1 MKYSSFLVLLSFLFF
16 AEVNSAQKPVAP
28 NNPVSVD
35 ITTVEVRTDHR
46 TGVPNTNPSILG
58 VSGFVPGT
66 ALPFQKPAALKNL
79 DFVMDPSS
87 GLPTWVKGIIPSSS
101 RAISTEDRIT
111 EYLTAIQSQIQI
123 ENPGTEFEIKKI
135 NTDPQGIKHLRLQ
148 QYYQGIK
155 VYGGEMILHEKDAD
169 IFMMNGRYFPTPTLE
184 SLSPT
189 LTSDELPAI
198 LQADL
203 PQWQSLNEEQLFL
216 LPHAQIKSE
225 LVIYHLDKNTQAEQ
239 LVWHVTAFPNVA
251 ERWEYFINAHN
262 GEIIY
267 KFTNICQFH
276 ARTEGTP
283 HQCTHSNE
291 HTNESNA
298 PAADLDVLGP
308 TTATATDLQ
317 GINRTINVY
326 EEAGTYYM
334 IDASRTMFSASLSS
348 FPNNPSG
355 VVWSID
361 AFDTSPENDN
371 FTYDHLVSGN
381 NTWNN
386 PTAVSAH
393 YNGGIAYEYFKNTFG
408 RESINGQGGNIV
420 SIINVSEGSGD
431 DMDNAFWNGQA
442 MFYGNGDQVFNAPLA
457 KALDVAGHEMSHGV
471 IQSEANLEYQYESG
485 ALNESFADIFGAMID
500 RDDWDIGEEVAN
512 PSIFPTG
519 TMRSMSDPNNGGNSS
534 DFYWQPKH
542 VNEQYTGSQDNGG
555 VHINSGIPNY
565 AYYLFAT
572 SVGKE
577 TAEEVFYDVLT
588 NYLVASSQFV
598 DLRYAVVQA
607 CTQTYGANSNQVAAA
622 NSAFDAVG
630 ISGSGGGNDY
640 QEDIEVNPGEDFVL
654 WSDLEL
660 STINNALTNGTFDG
674 TFSNTNHISKPSLT
688 DDGSIILFIDEA
700 GDMIEIDIDWSTG
713 QILDEYTIE
722 GSGIWRNVATSKDGS
737 KLAAITN
744 EYDNRIFV
752 FDFISGN
759 SQWFDL
765 YNPTTAQGISTGD
778 IQYPDVLEWDASG
791 EFVMYDA
798 LNELAG
804 QSTTIEYWDIGF
816 VKVWD
821 NASNNFGDGFV
832 SKLFSGLPDNVSV
845 GNPTFSKN
853 SSYIIAF
860 DYIESTFFGTDY
872 AVLGANI
879 QTGEQGTI
887 FTNNKLGY
895 PSYSTDDQ
903 NIIFSLTNSGQEIIG
918 LRALSSDKISGEG
931 DAFIFLED
939 ATWGVWFAT
948 GSRDLTASEE
958 ITAQSKLFS
967 VSPNPA
973 SSYLQVER
981 LQPGSQ
987 EIDFRIVDLRGRLV
1001 SAGTISEQNA
1011 NLNLSEFASG
1021 TYFLQLVSEEGI
1033 FVQKFIK
1040 Q

>member
-1 MKYSSFLVLLSFLFF
+1 MKYSSLLLLLSFLFLS
-16 AEVNSAQKPVAP
+16 EVLPAQKPVAP
-28 NNPVSVD
+28 NNPPSVD
-35 ITTVEVRTDHR
+35 ITTIDIRTDHR
-46 TGVPNTNPSILG
+46 AGVPAVNNGIPEVSNFNPGSTL
-58 VSGFVPGT
+58 S
-66 ALPFQKPAALKNL
+66 FQKPAAIKNL
-79 DFVMDPSS
+79 DYIIDQTTD
-87 GLPTWVKGIIPSSS
+87 LPIWVKGIIPSSS
-101 RAISTEDRIT
+101 RALSTEDRIT
-111 EYLTAIQSQIQI
+111 EYLSAIQSQIQI
-123 ENPGTEFEIKKI
+123 ENPGAEFEIKKT
-135 NTDPQGIKHLRLQ
+135 NVDQQGIKHLRLQ
-148 QYYQGIK
+148 QYFQGIK
-155 VYGGEMILHEKDAD
+155 VYGGEMMLHEKDMD
-169 IFMMNGRYFPTPTLE
+169 IFLMNGRYYPTPTLAA
-184 SLSPT
+184 LSPVI
-189 LTSDELPAI
+189 SSEALPAI
-198 LQADL
+198 LEEDL
-203 PQWQSLNEEQLFL
+203 PEWKTLNAEQLLL
-216 LPHAQIKSE
+216 LPHEQIKSE
-225 LVIYHLDKNTQAEQ
+225 LVIYHLDRNTQAER
-239 LVWHVTAFPNVA
+239 LTWHVTAFPNVV
-251 ERWEYFINAHN
+251 ERWEYFIDAIS
-262 GEIIY
+262 GEIIH
-267 KFTNICQFH
+267 KFSNICQIH
-276 ARTEGTP
+276 AGIHKADHTCNHPTS
-283 HQCTHSNE
+283 HTKDLNE
-291 HTNESNA
+291 PNA
-298 PAADLDVLGP
+298 NTILGP

-326 EEAGTYYM
+326 EEGGTYYM
-334 IDASRTMFSASLSS
+334 IDASRTMFDASTSS
-348 FPNNPSG
+348 FPNSPSG

-361 AFDTSPENDN
+361 AFDTSPENNN
-371 FTYDHLVSGN
+371 FTYDHVTSGN
-381 NTWNN
+381 NSWNN

-420 SIINVSEGSGD
+420 SIINVTEGSGD

-442 MFYGNGDQVFNAPLA
+442 MFYGNGSQAFNAPLA

-500 RDDWDIGEEVAN
+500 RDDWNIGEEVAN

-542 VNEQYTGSQDNGG
+542 VNEQYIGNQDNGG

-565 AYYLFAT
+565 AYYIFA
-572 SVGKE
+572 SEIGKE
-577 TAEEVFYDVLT
+577 KAEAIFYDVLS

-607 CTQTYGANSNQVAAA
+607 CTQTYGANSNEVSAA
-622 NSAFDAVG
+622 NTAFDAVG

-660 STINNALTNGTFDG
+660 STINNALTNGDFDG

-688 DDGSIILFIDEA
+688 DDGSIILFIDED

-713 QILDEYTIE
+713 QIIDEYTIE
-722 GSGIWRNVATSKDGS
+722 SSGIWRNVATSKDGS

-832 SKLFSGLPDNVSV
+832 SKLFSGLPDDVSV

-887 FTNNKLGY
+887 FSNNKLGY
-895 PSYSTDDQ
+895 PSYATDDQ
-903 NIIFSLTNSGQEIIG
+903 DIIFSLSNSGQEIIG
-918 LRALSSDKISGEG
+918 IRALNGDKISGQG
-931 DAFIFLED
+931 DAFIFLDD

-948 GSRDLTASEE
+948 GSRELTSAEE
-958 ITAQSKLFS
+958 ISSQSTRFK

-973 SSYLQVER
+973 SQYLQVEI
-981 LQPGSQ
+981 LQPVSAAM
-987 EIDFRIVDLRGRLV
+987 DFRIVDLRGRLI

-1011 NLNLSEFASG
+1011 NLNLSAFASG

-1033 FVQKFIK
+1033 FVQKFVK